1 MKKFRNRLTLV
12 FVLLIGISIGVLGM
26 FVSALIERTSIATLS
41 GRLTKE
47 AHMLAE
53 TLDWKTNIE
62 DMHRLAQRYGQ
73 MLNVRVT
80 FLRADGTVLGDS
92 EGDPRAMESHAD
104 RPEVRQ
110 ALDEASKTDETIRY
124 STTVEEQLLYI
135 ASPVVRSGETVGVVR
150 LAISLETIRAST
162 RRIGFILLV
171 GMIGL
176 ILAAGRVSSGL
187 AQGITRPIEEMTRV
201 ARGIERGDFSH
212 LSVRIRSQDELGQ
225 LGQAIHH
232 MSVSLQ
238 QQWDTIRK
246 SEDRLKSV
254 IETMPSGLSLIDAAG
269 RIQLVNPALERLIGL
284 QADDIDK
291 EPYTRLA
298 PMSQLDE
305 LIEECFETKASIR
318 EELHIFYPEERI
330 LEANVAPI
338 AGDDDHRFAGVVVV
352 LHDMTTIRRLEKMRS
367 EFVANVSHE
376 IKTPITAVIG
386 FTETLLDGALEDEE
400 TCRHF
405 LQIIH
410 QESARLH
417 RLIRDILDLSKIE
430 SRQLPFNIETL
441 DISQLVREVAGTLKK
456 QIEQSR
462 LHLHLHLPEKLEVES
477 DPDRIRQIIVN
488 LLTNAIIYTPEN
500 GRIDLTLTRRDK
512 TWQLKVTDT
521 GVGIPEAD
529 LPRIFER
536 FYRVDKARS
545 RESGGTGLGLAI
557 VKHLVEGLNGSI
569 DVESA
574 VNKGTAFT
582 VTFPIRQR
590 SEEKI

>member
-12 FVLLIGISIGVLGM
+12 FLLLIGLAVGVLGV
-26 FVSALIERTSIATLS
+26 FVSELIERTSIATLS
-41 GRLTKE
+41 ERLAKE
-47 AHMLAE
+47 AHMLAD
-53 TLDWKTNIE
+53 TLEWKTNIE
-62 DMHRLAQRYGQ
+62 DMNRLAQRYGRA
-73 MLNVRVT
+73 LEVRVT
-80 FLRADGTVLGDS
+80 FLQADGTVLGDS
-92 EGDPRAMESHAD
+92 EGDPRTMENHAD

-110 ALDEASKTDETIRY
+110 ALGEALEADETIRY

-135 ASPVVRSGETVGVVR
+135 ASPVVRAGETVGVVR
-150 LAISLETIRAST
+150 LAMSLETIRAST
-162 RRIGFILLV
+162 QRIGFTLLV

-176 ILAAGRVSSGL
+176 MLAAGLVSSGL
-187 AQGITRPIEEMTRV
+187 ARGITRPIEEMTRV

-212 LSVRIRSQDELGQ
+212 PPVRIRSRDELGQ

-232 MSVSLQ
+232 MSISLQ
-238 QQWDTIRK
+238 QQWDTIRE
-246 SEDRLKSV
+246 SEHRLKSV

-269 RIQLVNPALERLIGL
+269 RIQIVNPALERMIGL
-284 QADDIDK
+284 KADDIDK

-298 PMSQLDE
+298 PVAQLDE
-305 LIEECFETKASIR
+305 LIEKCLETKASIQ

-330 LEANVAPI
+330 LEASVAPI
-338 AGDDDHRFAGVVVV
+338 ASDDHRPAGAVIV
-352 LHDMTTIRRLEKMRS
+352 LHDMTAIRRLEKIRS

-410 QESARLH
+410 KESERLH

-430 SRQLPFNIETL
+430 SRQLPLNIETL
-441 DISQLVREVAGTLKK
+441 DISQVAREAAGTLKK
-456 QIEQSR
+456 QVEQGR
-462 LHLHLHLPEKLEVES
+462 LHLHLHLPEKLEVEG

-488 LLTNAIIYTPEN
+488 LLANAVIYTPES
-500 GRIDLTLTRRDK
+500 GRIDLSVIRQDE
-512 TWQLKVTDT
+512 TWQLKISDT
-521 GVGIPEAD
+521 GIGIPKED

-569 DVESA
+569 DVKSA
-574 VNKGTAFT
+574 VNKGTTFT
-582 VTFPIRQR
+582 VTFPVRQKP
-590 SEEKI
+590 ED